1 MSAESIRGPLPAVAF
16 VTALAVVVVFA
27 GCEGTNES
35 AEEAFR
41 QSAEALRA
49 RDYPAVVEA
58 ATRATQIDRDHT
70 GALLNLGMAQSAQ
83 KNWTEAIAAYER
95 VIELDPTHKR
105 ALNNLANVYFR
116 QGRYAEAGEWYRKAL
131 EIDPDYLLAAFHYG
145 WVLRQLNELEESERV
160 FTHCKELSADNDR
173 ERRTHLDCHFYLGTI
188 RFRQGDYRTAARVME
203 EVLTVYPG
211 HPEARHFLGLS
222 YRKMGRM
229 EDAAKQLEIHREILR
244 AMRSKPIPEPV
255 DQ

>member
-1 MSAESIRGPLPAVAF
+1 MSAESIRGPSPALAF
-16 VTALAVVVVFA
+16 AAALAVVAAFA
-27 GCEGTNES
+27 GCGGADES

-41 QSAEALRA
+41 QSADALRE

-58 ATRATQIDRDHT
+58 ATRAARINPDHT
-70 GALLNLGMAQSAQ
+70 GAWMNLGMAQSAQ

-95 VIELDPTHKR
+95 VTELDPSNEK

-116 QGRYAEAGEWYRKAL
+116 QGRYAEAGQWYRKAL
-131 EIDPDYLLAAFHYG
+131 EIDPDYLLATFHYG
-145 WVLRQLNELEESERV
+145 WVLRQLNELEEAERA
-160 FTHCKELSADNDR
+160 FTHCKEIPAANER

-188 RFRQGDYRTAARVME
+188 RFRQGDYRTAAQVME
-203 EVLTVYPG
+203 AVLSVYPT

-229 EDAAKQLEIHREILR
+229 EDAARQLEIHREILR